1 MRTFL
6 TQDPAR
12 LSFESLSES
21 DVWERHNTSFVIK
34 FSFSVLY
41 QSVFM
46 LLLAFKRLINKFHI
60 LLLVS

>member
-6 TQDPAR
+6 TQDPDR

-21 DVWERHNTSFVIK
+21 DVWERNNTSFVK
-34 FSFSVLY
+34 KLSFSVLY

-46 LLLAFKRLINKFHI
+46 
-60 LLLVS
+60 